1 MELQG
6 FWLTNTCRLLYDMKQ
21 YSGDK
26 VIPFSI
32 LMSFINN
39 SDDKTFKLTE
49 KRNHN
54 VACY

>member
-32 LMSFINN
+32 LMSFINV
-39 SDDKTFKLTE
+39 SDDKTFELTE

-54 VACY
+54 VACN